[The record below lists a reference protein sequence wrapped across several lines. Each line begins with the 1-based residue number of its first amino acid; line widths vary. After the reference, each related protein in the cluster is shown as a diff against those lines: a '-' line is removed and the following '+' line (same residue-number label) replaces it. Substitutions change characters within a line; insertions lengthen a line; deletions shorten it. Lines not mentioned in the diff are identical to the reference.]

1 MQDVLTLILGG
12 GRGTRLYPLTQ
23 QRSEPAVPLAGQYRL
38 IDVPVS
44 NSLNSGL
51 NRIYVLTQFLSVSLH
66 QHIAQAYKVGPFST
80 GFVEV
85 LAAQQTNEAADWYK
99 GTADA
104 LRQNI
109 RYVREDSCTDILV
122 LSGDQLYRM
131 DFAKLL
137 ATHRSSHADVTLA
150 VLPVDHEHARRLGV
164 VRLDEADRVQRF
176 QEKPEAEGDLELLQ
190 TPAAALERRGVN
202 CPGKP
207 YLASMGIYLF
217 TRQAFFEMLDA
228 PQTAMDLV
236 REILVPSL
244 AAYRIH
250 GYLFTGYWEDLG
262 SIKSYH
268 EANLA
273 LAGDSP
279 PFDFNA
285 SKGVIYTRMR
295 NLPAA
300 HVNSAQVSH
309 CLISDGCRVD
319 PGCRLERCVIGVR
332 SQIGTNVTLRDTIMF
347 GADQYESAAQKAANR
362 QRGEPDVGVG
372 EGSVV
377 QRAIIDK
384 QCRIGKNVRIGDRI
398 TARDFDG
405 PNYFI
410 RDGIVVVPKRAV
422 VKDGTVI

>member
-23 QRSEPAVPLAGQYRL
+23 QRSEPAVPLAGKYRL
-38 IDVPVS
+38 IDVPMS

-66 QHIAQAYKVGPFST
+66 QHIAQTYKVGPFNT

-85 LAAQQTNEAADWYK
+85 LAAQQTNEAAGWFK

-104 LRQNI
+104 LRQHS
-109 RYVREDSCTDILV
+109 RHVREDSCTDILV

-131 DFAKLL
+131 DFAKLV
-137 ATHRSSHADVTLA
+137 HRHRETKADVTLA
-150 VLPVDHEHARRLGV
+150 VLPVDHEHAKRLGV
-164 VRLDEADRVQRF
+164 VRLDESDRVQCF
-176 QEKPEAEGDLELLQ
+176 QEKPQSEPDLQLLQ
-190 TPAAALERRGVN
+190 TPAETMESRGIR

-207 YLASMGIYLF
+207 YLANMGMYLF
-217 TRQAFFEMLDA
+217 TRRAYFDLLDRNPA
-228 PQTAMDLV
+228 TMDLV
-236 REILVPSL
+236 NEILVP
-244 AAYRIH
+244 AVTTHRIH

-279 PFDFNA
+279 PFDFNS
-285 SKGVIYTRMR
+285 SKGIIYTRMR

-300 HVNSAQVSH
+300 RIKGADVVH
-309 CLISDGCRVD
+309 CLLSDGCQVD
-319 PGCRLERCVIGVR
+319 AGCRLERSVIGLR
-332 SQIGTNVTLRDTIMF
+332 SQIGPNVKMRDTILL
-347 GADQYESAAQKAANR
+347 GADRYESPAEQVANR
-362 QRGEPDVGVG
+362 KRGEPDVGVA
-372 EGSVV
+372 EGAVV
-377 QRAIIDK
+377 QNAIIDK
-384 QCRIGKNVRIGDRI
+384 QCRIGRNVRII
-398 TARDFDG
+398 NARGLREFDG
-405 PNYFI
+405 ENYFI
-410 RDGIVVVPKRAV
+410 RDGIVVVPKGGV

>member
-23 QRSEPAVPLAGQYRL
+23 QRSEPAVPLAGKYRL
-38 IDVPVS
+38 IDVPIS

-66 QHIAQAYKVGPFST
+66 QHIAQAYKGGPFSS

-85 LAAQQTNEAADWYK
+85 LAAQQTNENADWYK

-109 RYVREDSCTDILV
+109 RYVREESCTDILV

-131 DFAKLL
+131 DFADLI
-137 ATHRSSHADVTLA
+137 HRHRDTNADVTVA
-150 VLPVDHEHARRLGV
+150 VLPVDQDHARQLGV
-164 VRLDEADRVQRF
+164 VLLDENDRVQRF
-176 QEKPEAEGDLELLQ
+176 QEKPQSDPDLHLLQ
-190 TPAAALERRGVN
+190 TPHDTMERRGFA

-207 YLASMGIYLF
+207 YLANMGIYLF
-217 TRQAFFEMLDA
+217 ARKAFFDLLNGT
-228 PQTAMDLV
+228 QSAMDLV
-236 REILVPSL
+236 HEILVP
-244 AAYRIH
+244 AVATHRFQ

-279 PFDFNA
+279 PFDFHN

-295 NLPAA
+295 NLPASRLNGA
-300 HVNSAQVSH
+300 DMVH
-309 CLISDGCRVD
+309 CLISDGCHVD
-319 PGCRLERCVIGVR
+319 PGTRLERCVIGLR
-332 SQIGTNVTLRDTIMF
+332 SQIGPNVTMRDTILL
-347 GADQYESAAQKAANR
+347 GGDRYETAAEKAANR
-362 QRGEPDVGVG
+362 KRGDPDVGVG
-372 EGSVV
+372 EGAFI
-377 QRAIIDK
+377 QNAIIDK
-384 QCRIGKNVRIGDRI
+384 QCRVGRNVRIVNERGLRN
-398 TARDFDG
+398 FDG
-405 PNYFI
+405 ENYFI
-410 RDGIVVVPKRAV
+410 RDGIVVVPKGTL